1 MKCREFRNV
10 LFMVLSIYCVSW
22 AASVYSLYSDHRAM
36 KVDDILTVLIVES
49 AKAGSG
55 ESNQYQ

>member
-1 MKCREFRNV
+1 MKNHVFCNV
-10 LFMVLSIYCVSW
+10 LMMVLAVYCMSR

-49 AKAGSG
+49 AKAGS
-55 ESNQYQ
+55 